1 MLLKVFILSIFL
13 KNVLS
18 HSAGAGLEACQDLR
32 PRHGNL
38 LPQIT
43 ENPYIVIPGSNMIQS
58 GDVINVM
65 IQSNTGV
72 NFRGFI
78 IQARIFQLSAAS
90 EIVNSTAF
98 QIDGIWEQTDGMQVM
113 PCPGLIIGS
122 VATHRSNDEKS
133 SILLRWRSPQT
144 ISSGTVVAF
153 FYFGIVQT
161 GAVFWD
167 NGVSAPILINS
178 NQEGPTDPTLPTI
191 TPTPTPPTVTTT
203 TTVTPTPPSQDF
215 PSPYLGCGT
224 TKLCFGWPNNCISSQ
239 NCQMFGAVFVN
250 NQNRVYT
257 FELFATRK
265 CKNIFMFSTYL
276 LIH

>member
-18 HSAGAGLEACQDLR
+18 HSVGAGLDACQDLR
-32 PRHGNL
+32 PRHGDI
-38 LPQIT
+38 LPQT
-43 ENPYIVIPGSNMIQS
+43 SENPYLALVDSNTIKS

-65 IQSNTGV
+65 IQSSYGV

-78 IQARIFQLSAAS
+78 IQARLFQISAAA

-98 QIDGIWEQTDGMQVM
+98 QIDGIWEQTEGMQVV

-122 VATHRSNDEKS
+122 VATHTSNTEKS

-144 ISSGTVVAF
+144 ITSNKVIAF
-153 FYFGIVQT
+153 FHFGIVQS
-161 GAVFWD
+161 GAFFWD
-167 NGVSAPILINS
+167 NGVSLPILVNDEDQS
-178 NQEGPTDPTLPTI
+178 VSTVSPTFP
-191 TPTPTPPTVTTT
+191 TTT
-203 TTVTPTPPSQDF
+203 TPTTTTPTITPTPPSQDF
-215 PSPYLGCGT
+215 PSPYLGCGS
-224 TKLCFGWPNNCISSQ
+224 TKLCFGWPNNCINLQ

-250 NQNRVYT
+250 NKNRVYT

-265 CKNIFMFSTYL
+265 FTNYICF
-276 LIH
+276 